1 LKGFAAAT
9 LYGTAGKNG
18 VILLQPKG
26 SKTGPRKQKYLLI
39 NLFINEIAS
48 LPDYQNS
55 YGNGFD
61 QAYGNWG
68 PSY

>member
-9 LYGTAGKNG
+9 LYGTAGKSN
-18 VILLQPKG
+18 LNYNKAG
-26 SKTGPRKQKYLLI
+26 SNKTGPRKQKYLLI
-39 NLFINEIAS
+39 NPVFINEIAS

-61 QAYGNWG
+61 QAWKLL
-68 PSY
+68 